1 MQGITADWIEQKKG
15 LGNGKIREIT
25 QSEGQKENKGKTVE
39 SLRDLQNTS
48 KWDNICI
55 MGIQE

>member
-1 MQGITADWIEQKKG
+1 MQGITADWIKQKKR

-39 SLRDLQNTS
+39 SLRDL
-48 KWDNICI
+48 
-55 MGIQE
+55 